1 MRIVVVG
8 ASGNVGS
15 QVLEFLAGDAPDVEL
30 VGVARRPPTQGELA
44 DLAEWHAVD
53 LADGDD
59 DAAVPALT
67 ALFDGADA
75 VIHLAWLI
83 QPSHSPR
90 TMEATNV
97 DGSRRVLDAVRG
109 AGVPALVV
117 ASSVGAYSSGPKDR
131 RVEEDWPT
139 GGIPTSIYSRHK
151 VRLEQMLD
159 AFESDVPGTRV
170 VRIRP
175 GVVVQGRAASEQA
188 RYFLGPFVPMPLIRR
203 SLIPVVP
210 ALPRL
215 ALQVV
220 HASDVAAAFGKAAL
234 NGAARGAYNVAG
246 EPVLDVE
253 QIANALRARPIPFS
267 TTIARGIVDLTWRL
281 RLQPTDVGWLDL
293 ALGVPLMS
301 TEKAQRDLDWHPKVD
316 ARDAV
321 LEAIEGIRTG
331 RGGPSPVLRAVRGP
345 LDQLVS
351 GTRSLLPRS
360 GGRI

>member
-15 QVLEFLAGDAPDVEL
+15 QVLEFLAGDAAEVEL
-30 VGVARRPPTQGELA
+30 VGVARRPPAQGEMA
-44 DLAEWHAVD
+44 ELAEWHAVD
-53 LADGDD
+53 LAE
-59 DAAVPALT
+59 DAAVPTLT
-67 ALFDGADA
+67 SLFTGADA

-97 DGSRRVLDAVRG
+97 DGSRRVLDAVRA

-131 RVEEDWPT
+131 RVDESWSTE
-139 GGIPTSIYSRHK
+139 GIPTSIYSRHK
-151 VRLEQMLD
+151 VRLERMLD
-159 AFESDVPGTRV
+159 AFETEVPETRV

-234 NGAARGAYNVAG
+234 NESARGSYNIAG
-246 EPVLDVE
+246 EPVLDVT

-267 TTIARGIVDLTWRL
+267 TTLARGIVDLTWRL

-301 TEKAQRDLDWHPKVD
+301 TEKARRDLDWRPKVD

-331 RGGPSPVLRAVRGP
+331 QGGPSPVLRAVRGP

-351 GTRSLLPRS
+351 GARSLRPRS

>member
-15 QVLEFLAGDAPDVEL
+15 QVLEFLAGQSPETEL
-30 VGVARRPPTQGELA
+30 VGVARRPPASGELA

-53 LADGDD
+53 LATE
-59 DAAVPALT
+59 AAVPTLT
-67 ALFDGADA
+67 SLFAGADA

-97 DGSRRVLDAVRG
+97 DGSRSVLEAVQG
-109 AGVPALVV
+109 ADVPALVV

-131 RVEEDWPT
+131 RVDESWPT
-139 GGIPTSIYSRHK
+139 EGIPTSLYSRHK
-151 VRLEQMLD
+151 VRLERMLD
-159 AFESDVPGTRV
+159 TFEAEAPSTRV

-234 NGAARGAYNVAG
+234 DDRARGAYNIAG

-253 QIANALRARPIPFS
+253 QIATALHARPIPFS

-281 RLQPTDVGWLDL
+281 RIQPTDVGWLDL

-301 TEKAQRDLDWHPKVD
+301 TDKARRDLDWRPEVD

-321 LEAIEGIRTG
+321 LEAIDGIRTG
-331 RGGPSPVLRAVRGP
+331 RGGASPVLRAVKGP
-345 LDQLVS
+345 LDQIVS
-351 GTRSLLPRS
+351 GARSLVPRS